1 MDNLAFREEADSIGN
16 LLVPV
21 EAYYGIQ
28 SLRAKQNFNIT
39 GKTIHKELIIALAKL
54 KKSCALTNNA
64 SGRMSSEI
72 TDAIVK
78 ACDEIIEG
86 KWQNEFIV
94 DAIQGGA
101 GTSANMNANEVIANR
116 AIELLGGKKGDYKIV
131 HPNDHVNMSQST
143 NDIYPS
149 AGKLALV
156 SLLKPL
162 YKELD
167 RLYQSLMNKA
177 KEFDGILKM
186 GRTQLQDAVPM
197 RLGQSFHAF
206 ATAIKR
212 DTLNLGRAEEDF
224 HNLNMG
230 ASAIGSAIT
239 VDGYYLDNIVSTIS
253 EVCGEK
259 YEQVDDLF
267 DGTSNIEVYVKLSGA
282 LKTLAVTLSKMCND
296 LRLMSSGP
304 KTGLNEINL
313 PARQNGSSIMP
324 GKVNPVIPEVVSQV
338 AYKVFGNDVT
348 VNFSAEAGQLELNA
362 FEPVIF
368 YSLFESIECL
378 KNAIIT
384 LIDNCIDGITAN
396 PNRCNDLLEHSVG
409 MATALTPF
417 IGYIEAAKLAKKEI
431 KTGVPLRQLVL
442 ERGLMDKEKLEE
454 VMSPFEVTEPH
465 HFKKNI

>member
-212 DTLNLGRAEEDF
+212 DTLNLGRAEEDI

-230 ASAIGSAIT
+230 R
-239 VDGYYLDNIVSTIS
+239 VR
-253 EVCGEK
+253 
-259 YEQVDDLF
+259 
-267 DGTSNIEVYVKLSGA
+267 
-282 LKTLAVTLSKMCND
+282 SKKD
-296 LRLMSSGP
+296 
-304 KTGLNEINL
+304 
-313 PARQNGSSIMP
+313 
-324 GKVNPVIPEVVSQV
+324 
-338 AYKVFGNDVT
+338 
-348 VNFSAEAGQLELNA
+348 
-362 FEPVIF
+362 
-368 YSLFESIECL
+368 
-378 KNAIIT
+378 
-384 LIDNCIDGITAN
+384 
-396 PNRCNDLLEHSVG
+396 
-409 MATALTPF
+409 
-417 IGYIEAAKLAKKEI
+417 
-431 KTGVPLRQLVL
+431 
-442 ERGLMDKEKLEE
+442 
-454 VMSPFEVTEPH
+454 
-465 HFKKNI
+465 

>member
-1 MDNLAFREEADSIGN
+1 MNKVLFREEGDSIGN
-16 LLVPV
+16 LNVPKD
-21 EAYYGIQ
+21 AYYGIQ

-39 GKTIHKELIIALAKL
+39 GKNIHRELIISLAKL
-54 KKSCALTNNA
+54 KKSCALTNHN
-64 SGRMSSEI
+64 SGRLSGKI

-78 ACDEIIEG
+78 ACDEIIAGQWHE
-86 KWQNEFIV
+86 QFII

-116 AIELLGGKKGDYKIV
+116 AIEILGGEKGDYSIV

-149 AGKLALV
+149 AGKMAII

-162 YKELD
+162 YEELN
-167 RLYQSLMNKA
+167 RLYDALMTKS

-212 DTLNLGRAEEDF
+212 DTKSVMRAEEDI
-224 HNLNMG
+224 HYLNMG

-253 EVCGEK
+253 SVCNENF
-259 YEQVDDLF
+259 EQAEDLF

-296 LRLMSSGP
+296 LRLMASGP
-304 KTGLNEINL
+304 KTGLSEINL
-313 PARQNGSSIMP
+313 PAKQNGSSIMP

-378 KNAIIT
+378 KNAVTT
-384 LIDNCIDGITAN
+384 LIDNCIVDITAN

-409 MATALTPF
+409 MATALTPY
-417 IGYIEAAKLAKKEI
+417 IGYIEAAKLAKEAL

-442 ERGLMDKEKLEE
+442 ERGLLDKEKLDEI
-454 VMSPFEVTEPH
+454 MSPFEVTEPH
-465 HFKKNI
+465 HLKKKC

>member
-1 MDNLAFREEADSIGN
+1 MDKIAFREEGDSIGN
-16 LLVPV
+16 LNVPLS
-21 EAYYGIQ
+21 AYYGIQ
-28 SLRAKQNFNIT
+28 TLRAKQNFNIT
-39 GKTIHKELIIALAKL
+39 GKSIHSELIVALAKL
-54 KKSCALTNNA
+54 KKSCALTNHA
-64 SGRMSSEI
+64 SGRLSGKI
-72 TDAIVK
+72 ADAIVI
-78 ACDEIIEG
+78 ACDEIIAG
-86 KWQNEFIV
+86 KLHDEFIV

-116 AIELLGGKKGDYKIV
+116 AIEILGGKKGEYKIV

-149 AGKLALV
+149 AGKLALI

-162 YKELD
+162 YNQLD
-167 RLYQSLMNKA
+167 RLYNSLMNKA

-206 ATAIKR
+206 ATAVKR
-212 DTLNLGRAEEDF
+212 DTQNIMRAEEDI
-224 HNLNMG
+224 HYLNMG

-239 VDGYYLDNIVSTIS
+239 VDGYYLDNIVETICS
-253 EVCGEK
+253 VCGDK
-259 YEQVDDLF
+259 FEQAEDLF

-296 LRLMSSGP
+296 LRLMASGP

-313 PARQNGSSIMP
+313 PAKQNGSSIMP

-348 VNFSAEAGQLELNA
+348 INFSAEAGQLELNA

-378 KNAIIT
+378 NNAIST
-384 LIDNCIDGITAN
+384 LIDNCIVDITAN
-396 PNRCNDLLEHSVG
+396 PNRCTDLLEHSVG
-409 MATALTPF
+409 MATALTPY
-417 IGYIEAAKLAKKEI
+417 IGYIEAARLAKESL
-431 KTGVPLRQLVL
+431 KTGVPLRELVL
-442 ERGLMDKEKLEE
+442 ERGLMNKETLEE

-465 HFKKNI
+465 HFKKK

>member
-21 EAYYGIQ
+21 EAYYGIR

-212 DTLNLGRAEEDF
+212 DTLNLGRAEEDI

-417 IGYIEAAKLAKKEI
+417 IGYIEAAKLAKEAL

>member
-212 DTLNLGRAEEDF
+212 DTLNLGRAEEDI

-378 KNAIIT
+378 KNAMIT

-417 IGYIEAAKLAKKEI
+417 IGYIEAAKLAKEAL

>member
-86 KWQNEFIV
+86 KWHNEFIV

-212 DTLNLGRAEEDF
+212 DTLNLGRAEEDI

-417 IGYIEAAKLAKKEI
+417 IGYIEAAKLAKEAL